1 MAKESR
7 LSEMSV
13 EQLKN
18 KLNTVRKVQMTVG
31 GIFVVII
38 LAWLVLG
45 YWKTNV
51 PVFISTLCVAVG
63 SLTAMTAS
71 AAGLSAELKRRQSK
85 AERIS

>member
-1 MAKESR
+1 MAKESK

-13 EQLKN
+13 EDLKN
-18 KLNTVRKVQMTVG
+18 KLNTVRKMQMTVG

-71 AAGLSAELKRRQSK
+71 SAGLRSELKKRESK